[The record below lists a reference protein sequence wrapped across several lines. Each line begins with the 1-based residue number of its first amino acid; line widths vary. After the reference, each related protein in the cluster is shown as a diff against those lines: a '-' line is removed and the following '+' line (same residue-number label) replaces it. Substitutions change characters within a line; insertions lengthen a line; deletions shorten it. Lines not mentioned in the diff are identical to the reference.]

1 MGDLSEVLRGLA
13 TTRTNGDGPDGIGV
27 PPAEEPDDDG
37 DVCEICGG
45 RGWTSPDVPVGH
57 PEFGTLVRCQCQE
70 SRLEDEHQD
79 RLLKYS
85 NLGNLTRF
93 TFKTLNPEGLSHS
106 ETAKAQFRTARETA
120 QAYADN
126 PRGWLTFVGPNGA
139 GKTHLAAAIANRC
152 IENNRIV
159 FFSHAPDLLD
169 HLRSSFGPASE
180 ITYSELFDQVRTTP
194 LLVLDGLGSQ
204 NATSWAEE
212 KMRQVI
218 NHRYNADL
226 PTVVTTAGHI
236 EDLDPYISTRLA
248 TPGLGKVIEL
258 GAREPKQLH
267 GLGQI
272 PAQMLSTM
280 TFKTFD
286 IRGNS
291 SSSEQRLSLEGAW
304 QAAQQFAE
312 RPDGWL
318 VLFSHATGVGKTHLS
333 IAVAERQIREGRQVV
348 YAFVPELV
356 DYLRYTFSPDSRVR
370 YDDAFD
376 RVKNAPMLILD
387 DLGRERSN
395 PWAEEKLYQIIV
407 HRHNHRLPT
416 LITSSQDFTNETGP
430 ISSRVQDPTISQL
443 IRIDANDYRKKGR
456 PQR

>member
-1 MGDLSEVLRGLA
+1 MGDLSEVLRSLA
-13 TTRTNGDGPDGIGV
+13 TTKANGDGNYS
-27 PPAEEPDDDG
+27 PPEEDSGDDG
-37 DVCEICGG
+37 EVCEICGG
-45 RGWTSPDVPVGH
+45 HGWTSPNVPVGH

-70 SRLEDEHQD
+70 SRLEEEHHD

-85 NLGNLTRF
+85 NLGHLSRF
-93 TFKTLNPEGLSHS
+93 TFEKLNPDGLSDS
-106 ETAKAQFRTARETA
+106 EAVKAQFREAHEAAR
-120 QAYADN
+120 AYADD
-126 PRGWLTFVGPNGA
+126 PQGWLTLVGPNGA
-139 GKTHLAAAIANRC
+139 GKTHLAAAIANHC
-152 IENNRIV
+152 IENHRIV
-159 FFSHAPDLLD
+159 FFSHVPDLLD

-180 ITYSELFDQVRTTP
+180 IAYSELLDQVRTTP

-204 NATSWAEE
+204 SVTAWAEE
-212 KMRQVI
+212 KLRQVI

-226 PTVVTTAGHI
+226 PTIVTTAMHL
-236 EDLDPYISTRLA
+236 EDLDPYVATRLK

-258 GAREPKQLH
+258 GAREPKQLQ

-280 TFKTFD
+280 TFETFD
-286 IRGNS
+286 ARGNS
-291 SSSEQRLSLEGAW
+291 SSAEQRSSLEGAYR
-304 QAAQQFAE
+304 AAKQFSE

-318 VLFSHATGVGKTHLS
+318 VLFSHGTGVGKTHLS

-348 YAFVPELV
+348 YSFVPELV

-376 RVKNAPMLILD
+376 RVKNASLLILD

-407 HRHNHRLPT
+407 HRHNNRLPT
-416 LITSSQDFTNETGP
+416 LITSPQDFTNESGP